1 MKKRI
6 FTIVTLTLVLI
17 GLIFFVVKVIP
28 KDNNYE
34 GVLVQEQEFRG
45 WQEV

>member
-6 FTIVTLTLVLI
+6 LTIVTLTLVLI
-17 GLIFFVVKVIP
+17 GLIFFVVKIIP
-28 KDNNYE
+28 RDNNYE
-34 GVLVQEQEFRG
+34 GVLVYEDEFRG